1 MGRIIR
7 LEGVP
12 CSSVVRMRS
21 LAHAAQRILLGA
33 ENIRKSA
40 PAAREE
46 PGTSYLLTR
55 ALGTGTSEPGQGRC
69 QPTATRG
76 KIRNSLVPSILRS
89 LSLSQCPNI
98 SNCNIPTPLPSEN
111 GYIPLLPAEGTLAVS
126 KSPTRHLWAHLD
138 CLFMQ
143 LGVGCKRAG
152 DGCVHKGGKIA
163 PLHSNHR
170 GAAVLK
176 LHPHKHV

>member
-1 MGRIIR
+1 MVISLHMFLAGGGAGRR
-7 LEGVP
+7 LLRPE
-12 CSSVVRMRS
+12 
-21 LAHAAQRILLGA
+21 LWLGLD
-33 ENIRKSA
+33 S
-40 PAAREE
+40 P
-46 PGTSYLLTR
+46 
-55 ALGTGTSEPGQGRC
+55 
-69 QPTATRG
+69 
-76 KIRNSLVPSILRS
+76 
-89 LSLSQCPNI
+89 LSQCPNI

-111 GYIPLLPAEGTLAVS
+111 GNIPLLPAGGTLAVS
-126 KSPTRHLWAHLD
+126 ESPTRHLWAHLD